1 MTAKRRWLVKL
12 SPEAKKELG
21 DILEVIQTEAGIVK
35 QDYEDNPSDM
45 DSGSII
51 VVHHDSPLL
60 KDEKEELSDIVYNIQ
75 PKINQYGDDD
85 WGTPIEE
92 EENE

>member
-1 MTAKRRWLVKL
+1 MKL
-12 SPEAKKELG
+12 PNKVKKELG
-21 DILEVIQTEAGIVK
+21 DILEVIQTEADIVK

-60 KDEKEELSDIVYNIQ
+60 KDEKEELSDIAYNIQ
-75 PKINQYGDDD
+75 PKINQYGDDE
-85 WGTPIEE
+85 WATPTK